1 MKLALVRLNERF
13 RIRKHWRCETEV
25 NCDISGEKKIGCQVA
40 NKNIHCPILT
50 ELAHLVI
57 FVDYVELVNIMEKS
71 STPIAFLYS

>member
-1 MKLALVRLNERF
+1 MTSQAK
-13 RIRKHWRCETEV
+13 
-25 NCDISGEKKIGCQVA
+25 KKIGYQVA
-40 NKNIHCPILT
+40 NKYIHCLILT